1 MMLTGQTAIVTGGG
15 RGFGR
20 AIAERLAAEGAAVCV
35 TARSKDQL
43 DDVVRGI
50 TAKGGRALAIAG
62 DATNRADVARVVR
75 ETESAFGPTTLLV
88 SNAGTPG
95 PFGPIWL
102 TDPDQWWA
110 SQGLH
115 IRAPLLFLHA
125 VLPGMVARKQ
135 GRVIAIS
142 AFAMRWPTAHLSAY
156 CTGKIAQ
163 VRLIEEGALET
174 KDHGIALFAMDPG
187 FVFTGIAE
195 ETMNSPEAKR
205 WLPGM
210 VARLREKQNEPDDKA
225 DLARCAQR
233 CVDLASGKYD
243 ALSGKYFEL
252 QDDLDTMLA
261 GAPPHWKKP
270 GAPTNPAAN
279 L

>member
-1 MMLTGQTAIVTGGG
+1 MMLAGQTAIVTGGG

-35 TARSKDQL
+35 TARSKEQL
-43 DDVVRGI
+43 NDVVTAV
-50 TAKGGRALAIAG
+50 TAKGGRALAVAG
-62 DATNRADVARVVR
+62 DATNRDDVARVVR
-75 ETESAFGPTTLLV
+75 ETESVLGAPTLLI

-95 PFGPIWL
+95 PFGPLWL
-102 TDPDQWWA
+102 SDPDAWWA
-110 SQGLH
+110 SQALH

-125 VLPGMVARKQ
+125 LLPGMIERKQ

-142 AFAMRWPTAHLSAY
+142 AFAMRWPTAYLSAY

-163 VRLIEEGALET
+163 VRIIEEVALET

-187 FVFTGIAE
+187 FVFTGIAQ
-195 ETMNSPEAKR
+195 ETIDSPEAQR

-210 VARLREKQNEPDDKA
+210 VSHLREKQAKPNDEG
-225 DLARCAQR
+225 DLVRCAQR

-252 QDDLDTMLA
+252 PDDLDAMLA

-270 GAPTNPAAN
+270 GTPTNPAAN